1 MACLEFSCFNFW
13 AKIYAPEFSQL
24 NRNVN
29 WEEERED
36 VENVYMLVLGTK
48 EMEEV

>member
-1 MACLEFSCFNFW
+1 
-13 AKIYAPEFSQL
+13 L